1 MEHEAIPAE
10 PALSVRWDAPLAVT
24 NDSKFLLAAAAS
36 HLGPA
41 EGEEGEA

>member
-10 PALSVRWDAPLAVT
+10 PALSVRWDTPLAVT
-24 NDSKFLLAAAAS
+24 NDSKFLLAVS

>member
-10 PALSVRWDAPLAVT
+10 AALSVRWDMPLAVT
-24 NDSKFLLAAAAS
+24 NDSKFLLPAL